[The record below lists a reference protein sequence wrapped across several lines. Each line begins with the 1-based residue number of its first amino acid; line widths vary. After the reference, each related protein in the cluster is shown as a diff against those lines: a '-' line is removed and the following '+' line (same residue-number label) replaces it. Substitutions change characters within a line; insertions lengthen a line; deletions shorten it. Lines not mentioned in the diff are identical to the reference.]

1 MSDDDFTRRWICSV
15 SESIRWDLKQPAQMQ
30 LLESCGRACAR
41 AGAVKSAQ
49 ACGGDLSK
57 FESQMRRWVGK
68 SNIKTVGC
76 TVHIVYDKCYCRL
89 DDEVSWQLGDIYC
102 YCSLGWLKEMFE
114 TVLGKP
120 VKAEFL
126 ESIKRGGEKCRF
138 VVHLPK

>member
-1 MSDDDFTRRWICSV
+1 
-15 SESIRWDLKQPAQMQ
+15 MQ
-30 LLESCGRACAR
+30 LMESCGRACAR

-57 FESQMRRWVGK
+57 FKSQMRRWVGK
-68 SNIKTVGC
+68 SHVTTDGR

-89 DDEVSWQLGDIYC
+89 DDEVSRQLGDTHC

-120 VKAEFL
+120 VKAELL
-126 ESIKRGGEKCRF
+126 ESIKRGGTKCRF
-138 VVHLPK
+138 VVQLPR